1 MTSMAQTAS
10 AQTREPKLADVL
22 GGLRMVV
29 AQLRLYP
36 KTSAQV
42 AKVGTLAFPPLLA
55 FLEARRT
62 LTLSAAPEG
71 LLVCGSRFQTDDAAG
86 VALESSVIAL
96 LREAGLRSFSLQSGA
111 TADELIVFL
120 HALAH
125 KFWDLRDGKKINL
138 RLREESVL
146 HAAVDEVEYVELS
159 KDDLLLKDAAPKL
172 EAAGFDTAELLKTI
186 DERLEVAI
194 QHDKGPEARAG
205 IIRKALEQDPTL
217 LGQIVRDGVA
227 TARPGDAPG
236 VMTAD
241 QAIDGC
247 RRIWKAMATASPET
261 RQALRS
267 VAETILEPFRGGSS
281 AYVAQALAKECPEL
295 LPDWMRES
303 VPDAPEP
310 ACVARARQILF
321 LSPEARA
328 EALLREGRT
337 LMQELAAVGR
347 HDLIERLLGIAA
359 ERLESGSARAKSQA
373 ADTLRSWS
381 DVLDSEPLAKAC
393 ESLRRKLG
401 PALDQ
406 EQQAPVYA
414 KLVELA
420 GILLESKMQKHGTGG
435 SGELLEVLQRHCAA
449 SDPAF
454 PDRAGLARTIY
465 SKFQALA
472 PAAPSVAMNA
482 STAERVAAA
491 IQAASVQFLIAQMKD
506 MENVA
511 ERLELAE
518 TVARMGPDAA
528 TLLTDELKKTKIPS
542 ETIRLLEVL
551 PWVADPEVAE
561 QTLSTLLSHP
571 VVMVRRRAALALVER
586 KYPGAEQILMS
597 TFDSNEPGARLAVA
611 DALGKLGNEAALAK
625 LRAAAESREQADDVR
640 AACCAALSHSADPK
654 TLALLT
660 TLATPPTRGLTRI
673 FRSVSPAVRAAAAKA
688 LGPSSKVAE
697 VKSLLDRLASD
708 PDATVSAAAKEALKP
723 APLPAKAGS
732 AAKASAPEAEPTQEI
747 HGFSGILTEIG
758 LDQICQVIGSSR
770 KTGLLLVNFEGPTAK
785 VYFDKGLIVSA
796 EFEGRHDQDAFNAF
810 FSRKEGAFVFK
821 PGERTLEPRI
831 KAQVD
836 QVLVAA
842 FQAARP
848 QSAA

>member
-1 MTSMAQTAS
+1 
-10 AQTREPKLADVL
+10 
-22 GGLRMVV
+22 
-29 AQLRLYP
+29 
-36 KTSAQV
+36 
-42 AKVGTLAFPPLLA
+42 
-55 FLEARRT
+55 
-62 LTLSAAPEG
+62 
-71 LLVCGSRFQTDDAAG
+71 
-86 VALESSVIAL
+86 
-96 LREAGLRSFSLQSGA
+96 
-111 TADELIVFL
+111 
-120 HALAH
+120 
-125 KFWDLRDGKKINL
+125 
-138 RLREESVL
+138 
-146 HAAVDEVEYVELS
+146 
-159 KDDLLLKDAAPKL
+159 
-172 EAAGFDTAELLKTI
+172 
-186 DERLEVAI
+186 
-194 QHDKGPEARAG
+194 
-205 IIRKALEQDPTL
+205 
-217 LGQIVRDGVA
+217 
-227 TARPGDAPG
+227 
-236 VMTAD
+236 
-241 QAIDGC
+241 
-247 RRIWKAMATASPET
+247 
-261 RQALRS
+261 
-267 VAETILEPFRGGSS
+267 
-281 AYVAQALAKECPEL
+281 
-295 LPDWMRES
+295 
-303 VPDAPEP
+303 
-310 ACVARARQILF
+310 
-321 LSPEARA
+321 
-328 EALLREGRT
+328 
-337 LMQELAAVGR
+337 
-347 HDLIERLLGIAA
+347 
-359 ERLESGSARAKSQA
+359 
-373 ADTLRSWS
+373 
-381 DVLDSEPLAKAC
+381 
-393 ESLRRKLG
+393 
-401 PALDQ
+401 
-406 EQQAPVYA
+406 
-414 KLVELA
+414 
-420 GILLESKMQKHGTGG
+420 
-435 SGELLEVLQRHCAA
+435 
-449 SDPAF
+449 
-454 PDRAGLARTIY
+454 
-465 SKFQALA
+465 
-472 PAAPSVAMNA
+472 MNA

-688 LGPSSKVAE
+688 LGPSSRIAE

-723 APLPAKAGS
+723 APLPAKAG
-732 AAKASAPEAEPTQEI
+732 AATKASTPEAEPTQEI

-810 FSRKEGAFVFK
+810 FSRKEGASVFK

-831 KAQVD
+831 KAAVD

-842 FQAARP
+842 FQASRP
-848 QSAA
+848 PTAA